1 MGGERERDKPR
12 LRSWQKGRPR
22 WEEREREVL
31 KRAYIR
37 LVGGE
42 ANQEIGMKGN
52 EERLSHENV
61 MKAGEKSKGNKSG
74 GKGKLKEERKNGSEK
89 DEKYLRN

>member
-1 MGGERERDKPR
+1 M
-12 LRSWQKGRPR
+12 RSWQKGRPR

-52 EERLSHENV
+52 EERLSHEKV

-89 DEKYLRN
+89 DEKHLRN